1 METDVDEHAN
11 KEGGTS
17 FFQTQIFLLL
27 PRGSHLHISWFVVKC
42 RPALSAPSS
51 PPLSLS
57 FSFFLSPFVT
67 PRGAVALKMSGK
79 FRFDV
84 LQAAYH
90 RQESDISS
98 SEYNFVILVFKNVY
112 TMYLW

>member
-42 RPALSAPSS
+42 RPALGAPSS
-51 PPLSLS
+51 PLSLSLS
-57 FSFFLSPFVT
+57 FFLPPFVT
-67 PRGAVALKMSGK
+67 PQGAVALKTSGK
-79 FRFDV
+79 FRSDV
-84 LQAAYH
+84 LQAAYRH
-90 RQESDISS
+90 QESDILS
-98 SEYNFVILVFKNVY
+98 SEYNFIILIFKNVY
-112 TMYLW
+112 AMYLW